1 MLGMGVDRLTNGV
14 DMKNGGLVF
23 FVILFGLLIAGA
35 GVLGNYDPVTPE
47 IAHSQA
53 ALTVGTGLTAGIETA
68 LNWMFKLAL
77 GGVCAGFGVAAFN
90 EMRKGYKLWKRQA
103 QAGRWQGGP
112 NANYVQSQSSTRF
125 SLQDK
130 LILALTGRDGGREM
144 SGRVTSRQPIQDD
157 DDDLNIEL

>member
-1 MLGMGVDRLTNGV
+1 MGVDRLTNGV

-47 IAHSQA
+47 VAHSQA

-68 LNWMFKLAL
+68 LNWTFKLAL

-112 NANYVQSQSSTRF
+112 NAGYQRQPQSPRVTTT
-125 SLQDK
+125 DK
-130 LILALTGRDGGREM
+130 LLLMLAAGRDGGREI
-144 SGRVTSRQPIQDD
+144 SGRRPFDYAQGERD
-157 DDDLNIEL
+157 DDDLDIEL